1 VLGNGR
7 LGQIKG
13 RMDLAHAQFACF
25 KHLHDLDPPGIG
37 QGLQDRDK
45 IFHHI
50 SILLNGNTYQFLF
63 TSTIFLHWQKGP
75 FS

>member
-1 VLGNGR
+1 M
-7 LGQIKG
+7 KS
-13 RMDLAHAQFACF
+13 RMNLAHAQLPVF
-25 KHLHDLDPPGIG
+25 KHFQDLDSGGVG